1 MQTPLET
8 PEAKPAPGLK
18 AWLGLAVILG
28 PVLLVAMDN
37 SILYLAM
44 PRITD
49 ALTPTADQSL
59 WILDIYGFAVGSL
72 LVAFGNLGDR
82 YGRLKLLLIGTLFFG
97 LASAGAAFAPSAELL
112 IAFRALM
119 GIAGATLLPSALA
132 VLSELFPHPRYR
144 AQAIGI
150 FASAFA
156 AGFAVGP
163 VVGGQLLTHFWWG
176 SVFLVNLPVVALF
189 LFLAPVLLGEVKETR
204 PGRVD
209 VASVV
214 LSVVGLLLAIYAVKT
229 MAAEGLGAVPAVL
242 GAVGVA
248 VLVVFARRQRHLEYP
263 LIDFGLFRDRVF
275 TVAIITGLLPLA
287 AWSATAYLSGVFL
300 QTVLG
305 MSVLQAAL
313 LAVPGALVLTVTC
326 IVTPVVVGRVG
337 TRAALVACHFAIA
350 AGLSLFLMT
359 TVTGGAGWYVAA
371 MIVAGLGYGISFA
384 VVADVAVA
392 AVPVERAGSAAAM
405 AETSNEIGNA
415 LGIALLG
422 SLAAVVFRLLGP
434 DLAPTL
440 NETAE
445 LPGVGGAAL
454 AQAES
459 AFMTG
464 LHVVA
469 LVAGLLHAGLGVLA
483 LRWLPKGE
491 PAPGEGSGVDTG
503 PAVEEVQSVR

>member
-1 MQTPLET
+1 M
-8 PEAKPAPGLK
+8 
-18 AWLGLAVILG
+18 ILG

-49 ALTPTADQSL
+49 ALAPTGDQAL

-72 LVAFGNLGDR
+72 LVAFGSIGDR
-82 YGRLKLLLIGTLFFG
+82 YGRLRLLLIGTLFFG
-97 LASAGAAFAPSAELL
+97 LASAGAAFAPNAELL

-132 VLSELFPHPRYR
+132 VLSELFPDPRRR

-156 AGFAVGP
+156 AGFAIGP
-163 VVGGQLLTHFWWG
+163 IVGGQLLSHFWWG
-176 SVFLVNLPVVALF
+176 SVFLVNPPVVALF
-189 LFLAPVLLGEVKETR
+189 LILAPILLGEVKVTR

-209 VASVV
+209 T
-214 LSVVGLLLAIYAVKT
+214 LSVALSAVGLLLAIYAVKT
-229 MAAEGLGAVPAVL
+229 LAAEGLAVAPAAAGLVGAVI
-242 GAVGVA
+242 
-248 VLVVFARRQRHLEYP
+248 LVVFARRQRHLDHP
-263 LIDFGLFRDRVF
+263 LINFALFRDRVF
-275 TVAIITGLLPLA
+275 SIAIITGLLPLA
-287 AWSATAYLSGVFL
+287 AWSATAYLSGVYL
-300 QTVLG
+300 QTVLE
-305 MSVLQAAL
+305 MTVFQAAM

-326 IVTPVVVGRVG
+326 IVTPMVVGHIG
-337 TRAALVACHFAIA
+337 TRAALVICHFAIA

-359 TVTGGAGWYVAA
+359 SVTGGAGWYVAA

-392 AVPVERAGSAAAM
+392 AVPTERAGSAAAM

-422 SLAAVVFRLLGP
+422 SMAALVFRLLGP

-445 LPGVGGAAL
+445 LPGL
-454 AQAES
+454 APAVIIEAKS
-459 AFMTG
+459 AFVTG
-464 LHVVA
+464 LHAVVV
-469 LVAGLLHAGLGVLA
+469 VAGLIHAAMGALA
-483 LRWLPKGE
+483 LRWLPKADPLAADDGAGTAEGE
-491 PAPGEGSGVDTG
+491 HLPRNP
-503 PAVEEVQSVR
+503 EEVSAG